1 MNERTPVCHAENSA
15 TERVVI
21 VCQLEEMAGVV
32 EHLGQMPIRLA
43 LDTLDLVIE
52 DCEEIL
58 TNLEAL
64 RKWANQA
71 TEGVN
76 IPF

>member
-1 MNERTPVCHAENSA
+1 MNERTPVCHAKSSV
-15 TERVVI
+15 TERVAI
-21 VCQLEEMAGVV
+21 TNQLEEMAEVV
-32 EHLGQMPIRLA
+32 RHLDQMPIRLA
-43 LDTLDLVIE
+43 LDTIDLVIK

-58 TNLEAL
+58 TSLKAL

-71 TEGVN
+71 TEGVY